1 MFMCLVP
8 EINLKMCWY
17 ILLIL
22 GIWLIVSFLTHRF
35 LARSKKN
42 MMIKDIN
49 KKSSNVMFVIAHP
62 DDECMFFGPAI
73 TSMTQPVTSDNS
85 LGRRKAKHVYLLCLS
100 DGNHF
105 KLSTKLLVIQCLY
118 IDSGDAH
125 GLGKIRREELMKSC
139 KILGLVDTNVIIH
152 KYFLIFSTIYNF
164 VMLKF

>member
-1 MFMCLVP
+1 MCLVP

-85 LGRRKAKHVYLLCLS
+85 VGRRKAKHVYLLCLS

-105 KLSTKLLVIQCLY
+105 KTQYQTISYSYSYIY

-152 KYFLIFSTIYNF
+152 KYFLIFLLFTI
-164 VMLKF
+164 LQC